1 MVKTPL
7 TVFLFLTLLLPF
19 GSTYLLLPLRKELVK
34 REVRE
39 RLAEEVPWEGVTL
52 LKFSRAETR
61 TLLRWEHDR
70 EFEYRGQMYDI
81 ISVTERG
88 DSIWY
93 KCFHD
98 RAETELNR
106 KQAELLAH
114 THTPQDL
121 DTSIYTQLF
130 SFLRSLYLNHPPVLV
145 SLSLLPCAAPAQQ
158 DGYLERLQAAPPVPP
173 PEV

>member
-19 GSTYLLLPLRKELVK
+19 GSTYLLLPLRKQLIK

-39 RLAEEVPWEGVTL
+39 LLAEEAPREGVTL
-52 LKFSRAETR
+52 LQFSRAESR
-61 TLLRWEHDR
+61 ALLRWEHDR
-70 EFEYRGQMYDI
+70 EFEYRGQLYDV

-88 DSIWY
+88 DSVWY
-93 KCFHD
+93 ECFHD

-106 KQAELLAH
+106 RQQELLAR

-130 SFLRSLYLNHPPVLV
+130 SFLRSLYFNHPPVLV
-145 SLSLLPCAAPAQQ
+145 NFSTLTSAAP
-158 DGYLERLQAAPPVPP
+158 GYHNGCLERLQAPPPVPP